1 MKLQINNIKKK
12 FKASNDNQE
21 EIEALKDINLEIA
34 EGEFV
39 CLVGPSGCG
48 KSTLLNLIAGLTHPS
63 SGAIN
68 FSGRLGFMFQ
78 EPTLFP
84 WLKVKDNVAF
94 GLKIAKKDKNR
105 IKEIV
110 DEFLKLIHLS
120 NFKEAYP
127 HELSG
132 GMKQRVALA
141 RTLVL
146 KPDLLLMD
154 EPFAALD
161 AQTREIMY
169 KELQEIWQ
177 FSRKTVVFVTHN
189 VREAV
194 VLGDRVLVFTARPGQ
209 IKREFKISLPRPR
222 DIGNL
227 EVIKISNEINVV
239 LKEEV
244 EKVIKEMGY
253 YEKQN

>member
-1 MKLQINNIKKK
+1 MKLRINNINKS
-12 FKASNDNQE
+12 FRNDSGIVPALSNVSL
-21 EIEALKDINLEIA
+21 EAK

-48 KSTLLNLIAGLTHPS
+48 KSSLLNLVAGLETPD
-63 SGAIN
+63 SGSIDVQ
-68 FSGRLGFMFQ
+68 GKTGLMFQ

-94 GLKIAKKDKNR
+94 GLKVAKKEEPKID
-105 IKEIV
+105 EVV
-110 DEFLKLIHLS
+110 DYFLKLVHLKG
-120 NFKEAYP
+120 FEEAYP

-141 RTLVL
+141 RTLIM
-146 KPDLLLMD
+146 KPDVLLMD

-169 KELQEIWQ
+169 KELQEIWRLT
-177 FSRKTVVFVTHN
+177 RKNIVFVTHN

-194 VLGDRVLVFTARPGQ
+194 VLGDRVAVFTARPGS
-209 IKREFKISLPRPR
+209 IKKVFNVDLPRPR
-222 DIGNL
+222 DIGDL
-227 EVIKISNEINVV
+227 EVIKISNEINLA
-239 LKEEV
+239 LKEEI
-244 EKVIKEMGY
+244 EKVVKEMSVH
-253 YEKQN
+253 EA